1 MKDKDLKEVG
11 KIIVCLG
18 MSLFLGL
25 ALVYISEK
33 YGCFVAFSN
42 FVSLLIVV
50 GHYNYK
56 SVNSTKTTKQK
67 IKNALTKSMYKSI

>member
-1 MKDKDLKEVG
+1 MKDNDLKEVI

-33 YGCFVAFSN
+33 YSGFVPFSY
-42 FVSLLIVV
+42 FVSLLFIV
-50 GHYNYK
+50 GIIL
-56 SVNSTKTTKQK
+56 
-67 IKNALTKSMYKSI
+67 IKLDKKNTDL

>member
-33 YGCFVAFSN
+33 YGGFVAFSN
-42 FVSLLIVV
+42 FVFLLIVV
-50 GHYNYK
+50 GHYNYSK
-56 SVNSTKTTKQK
+56 FN
-67 IKNALTKSMYKSI
+67 KNDETEN

>member
-33 YGCFVAFSN
+33 YDGFVAFSN

-50 GHYNYK
+50 GHYDYN
-56 SVNSTKTTKQK
+56 Q
-67 IKNALTKSMYKSI
+67 

>member
-33 YGCFVAFSN
+33 YGGFVAFSN

-50 GHYNYK
+50 GHCNYN
-56 SVNSTKTTKQK
+56 Q
-67 IKNALTKSMYKSI
+67 